1 MVLGHHAGKTS
12 LLDRPFLQNQQPN
25 TTTFLPKQFSNVNVL
40 LIMIKYD
47 LVHTKEEEVRC
58 TMSAYGSG
66 IIINILYY
74 QLS

>member
-1 MVLGHHAGKTS
+1 
-12 LLDRPFLQNQQPN
+12 
-25 TTTFLPKQFSNVNVL
+25 
-40 LIMIKYD
+40 MIKYD

-74 QLS
+74 QLSWSN